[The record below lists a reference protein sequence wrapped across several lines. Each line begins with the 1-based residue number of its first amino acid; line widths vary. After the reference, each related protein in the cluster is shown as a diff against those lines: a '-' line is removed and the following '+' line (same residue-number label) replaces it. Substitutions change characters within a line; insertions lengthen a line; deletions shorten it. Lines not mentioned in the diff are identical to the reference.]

1 MARILVADDEPDIRR
16 IIGIFLRRGGHE
28 VFETDDGMRALT
40 LMEQLRPDA
49 AVLDVVMPG
58 MTGIELT
65 RSIRSLP
72 HLAPTPIIMLSART
86 LPHEVEEGM
95 RSGATMYLTKPF
107 SPATLIAAIT
117 KVLKA

>member
-1 MARILVADDEPDIRR
+1 MARILVAEDEPDIRR
-16 IIGIFLRRGGHE
+16 IIGILLRRAGHE
-28 VFETDDGMRALT
+28 VVEAGDGMRAMS
-40 LMEQLRPDA
+40 LMEELRPDV

-65 RSIRSLP
+65 RTIRSLP

-95 RSGATMYLTKPF
+95 RSGANMYLSKPF
-107 SPATLIAAIT
+107 SPSNLIAAINR
-117 KVLKA
+117 VLNA

>member
-1 MARILVADDEPDIRR
+1 MARVLVADDEPDIRR

-28 VFETDDGMRALT
+28 VFETDDGMRAMT
-40 LMEQLRPDA
+40 LMEELRPDA

-65 RSIRSLP
+65 RTIRSLP
-72 HLAPTPIIMLSART
+72 HLAQTPIIMLSART
-86 LPHEVEEGM
+86 LAHEVEEGM
-95 RSGATMYLTKPF
+95 RSGATMYLSKPF

>member
-1 MARILVADDEPDIRR
+1 MARVLVADDEPDIRR
-16 IIGIFLRRGGHE
+16 IIGIFLRRVGHDVVE
-28 VFETDDGMRALT
+28 ANDGMRAMS
-40 LMEQLRPDA
+40 LMEELRPDA

-58 MTGIELT
+58 MSGIELT
-65 RSIRSLP
+65 RCIRSLP
-72 HLAPTPIIMLSART
+72 HLASTPIIMLSART

-95 RSGATMYLTKPF
+95 SSGATLYLSKPF